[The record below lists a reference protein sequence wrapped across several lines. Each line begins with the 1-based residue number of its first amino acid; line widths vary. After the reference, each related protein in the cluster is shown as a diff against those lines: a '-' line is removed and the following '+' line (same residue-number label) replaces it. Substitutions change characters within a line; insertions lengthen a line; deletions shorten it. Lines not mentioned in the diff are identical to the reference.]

1 MTGHV
6 LQPGA
11 GGYTGWPKPPDPG
24 GAFSVRGGVGGI
36 KFQWQELTDA
46 AAKLGAVADDA
57 DAAYGDLV
65 LVQLALQDPRL
76 AWLPSR
82 VAAQAAVSE
91 AAEVL
96 GRSITEIRDLAGEV
110 AAAHAAYRLAEE
122 AATWGMDQVHG
133 ATWWVST
140 PLGMIGNEGRPTR
153 DGAELAIVHAPATLT
168 ALMGL
173 PPSLLA
179 LASRSSAAASPR
191 EAAAALVGSAN
202 SFGLLRAAP
211 VSVAKTARPAGEIR
225 LEPTAAA
232 LLERAEAAADAGPG
246 TIEILEVRTPEG
258 TRWVVTLPGTQASGA
273 AEATA
278 NPFDETGV
286 AEALAGNSRHTADA
300 VSRALADAGAAAGD
314 PVVLVGYSQGGM
326 HAANLAASEEF
337 RARHNVAYLVTAGSP
352 VGGTA
357 IPDGTGGLH
366 LEHVQDWVPGADG
379 QPNPDTRD
387 RVTVTLT
394 GKVATPE
401 GEGAGLGPGHDFA
414 NYVAGARQLEGSQDP
429 SVAASSA
436 ALGTALAGG
445 GAARRHLFTLR
456 RQSQPQNSP
465 KAAPSGVPSPASR
478 PVRPPARGVPR

>member
-1 MTGHV
+1 MTGI
-6 LQPGA
+6 LFQPA
-11 GGYTGWPKPPDPG
+11 GLAWPKPPDPG
-24 GAFSVRGGVGGI
+24 GAFSVRGGVGGMQ
-36 KFQWQELTDA
+36 FQWQELTDA
-46 AAKLGAVADDA
+46 AARLGAVADDA
-57 DAAYGDLV
+57 DAVYGV
-65 LVQLALQDPRL
+65 LMLAQLALQDPCL
-76 AWLPSR
+76 AWVPSR
-82 VAAQAAVSE
+82 VAAQSAVAE

-96 GRSITEIRDLAGEV
+96 GRSIAEIRDLAGEV
-110 AAAHAAYRLAEE
+110 MAAHGAYRLAEQ
-122 AATWGMDQVHG
+122 AAAWGMDQVQG

-140 PLGMIGNEGRPTR
+140 PLGMVGNEGRPTR
-153 DGAELAIVHAPATLT
+153 DGAELAIVHGPATLA

-173 PPSLLA
+173 PPSLLV
-179 LASRSSAAASPR
+179 LAGRSSAAASPR
-191 EAAAALVGSAN
+191 EAAAGLVGTVN

-211 VSVAKTARPAGEIR
+211 VSVAKTSRPAGEIR
-225 LEPTAAA
+225 LEPKAAA

-258 TRWVVTLPGTQASGA
+258 TRWVVTLPGTQAAGS

-286 AEALAGNSRHTADA
+286 AEALAGNSRHTAAA
-300 VSRALADAGAAAGD
+300 VSLALAEAGAAAED

-337 RARHNVAYLVTAGSP
+337 RARHNVAFVLTAGSP

-357 IPDGTGGLH
+357 IPQGTGGLH

-379 QPNPDTRD
+379 RPNPDTRD
-387 RVTVTLT
+387 RVTVTLA
-394 GKVATPE
+394 GRVATPE
-401 GEGAGLGPGHDFA
+401 GEDAGLGPGHDFA
-414 NYVAGARQLEGSQDP
+414 NYVQGARQLEGSRDP

-445 GAARRHLFTLR
+445 GAARRHLVTLQ
-456 RQSQPQNSP
+456 RQSPPKNTP
-465 KAAPSGVPSPASR
+465 KAAPLRLPSPPTP